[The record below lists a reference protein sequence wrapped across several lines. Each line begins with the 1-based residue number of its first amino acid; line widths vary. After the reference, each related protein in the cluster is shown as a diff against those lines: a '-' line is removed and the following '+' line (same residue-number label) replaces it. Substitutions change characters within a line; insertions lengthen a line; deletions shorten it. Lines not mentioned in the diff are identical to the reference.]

1 MKKHAALLLIV
12 LMALNLAPSGAYASA
27 YANAEQSSPPKS
39 AYISGFVGHA
49 QQYSLSCES
58 RSAAD
63 WAAYWGV
70 SINETEFLNRLPRSD
85 NPNEGFVGNPNDPWG
100 YIPPSSYGV
109 HAEPVARL
117 LRNYGLDAHAGEN
130 MSWEELQNEIAAG
143 RPVIVWVIGSI
154 WAGTPRDYEAEDGET
169 VRVANNQHTM
179 TLIGYDEN
187 SVQLADALT
196 GYTVTHSIENF
207 LTSWAVLGNMA
218 VVGSG
223 TQDQQPK
230 PQQEAEQPA
239 GGDAYTVQ
247 AGDTLNKVAA
257 RLQLHWVDLA
267 AWNHI
272 SYPYTIFPGQQLT
285 LRPDE
290 GSQQPPAASEETY
303 TVQRGDHLLKI
314 ARELDL
320 DWEELAALNELTAPY
335 LLYPGQVLQLPASGE
350 PAEEASEK
358 IEVPDTYTATRS
370 ESLFALAHYYGLDW
384 MRVAAANNIGFPFTL
399 TAGET
404 IRLK

>member
-1 MKKHAALLLIV
+1 MKRRVALILIFLL
-12 LMALNLAPSGAYASA
+12 ALNLAPSGAYAA
-27 YANAEQSSPPKS
+27 VKQSSPPKS

-70 SINETEFLNRLPRSD
+70 PIDESQFLSRLPRSD
-85 NPNEGFVGNPNDPWG
+85 NPNVGFVGNPNDTWG

-117 LRNYGLDAHAGEN
+117 LRNYGLDAHAGQDL
-130 MSWEELQNEIAAG
+130 SWEELQNEIAAG
-143 RPVIVWVIGSI
+143 HPVIVWVIGSI
-154 WAGTPRDYEAEDGET
+154 WAGTPRQYQAEDGET

-187 SVQLADALT
+187 SVQLVDALT

-223 TQDQQPK
+223 TQGQQPK
-230 PQQEAEQPA
+230 PEAETGQKPA
-239 GGDAYTVQ
+239 AGDRYTVQ

-257 RLQLHWVDLA
+257 RLKLDWVDLA

-272 SYPYTIFPGQQLT
+272 NYPYTIFPGQE
-285 LRPDE
+285 LRLAAE
-290 GSQQPPAASEETY
+290 VNQAEQPAASGETY
-303 TVQRGDHLLKI
+303 TVQRGDHLVKI

-320 DWEELAALNELTAPY
+320 DWEELAALNELAAPY
-335 LLYPGQVLQLPASGE
+335 LLYPGQVLRLPASAAPVEE
-350 PAEEASEK
+350 PAEV
-358 IEVPDTYTATRS
+358 IEVPDTYTAARS

-384 MRVAAANNIGFPFTL
+384 IRVAALNNIGFPFTL
-399 TAGET
+399 EAGQT
-404 IRLK
+404 IRLQ